1 MSEICLEGVTEL
13 PDKLGLTLVR
23 ETQISLHIGCP
34 EKMTHS
40 GCGAECVQAVTPKN
54 WVDFLQKSIICHLA
68 MPYDNMQCR

>member
-1 MSEICLEGVTEL
+1 
-13 PDKLGLTLVR
+13 
-23 ETQISLHIGCP
+23 
-34 EKMTHS
+34 MTHS